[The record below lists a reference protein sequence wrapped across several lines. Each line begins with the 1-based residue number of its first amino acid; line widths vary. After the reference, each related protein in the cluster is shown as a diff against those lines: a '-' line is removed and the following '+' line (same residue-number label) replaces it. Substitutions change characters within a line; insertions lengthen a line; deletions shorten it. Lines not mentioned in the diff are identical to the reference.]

1 MTSIKIGSVDVKF
14 LDAVKQNIPPLNQ
27 RTTELP
33 PGHRKQ
39 PTFRPFATTT
49 IFDQD
54 QAVTLRDGTVI
65 YADVFR
71 PKTDEKVPA
80 IVMWG
85 PYGKTGTGMLNI
97 HGMPLR
103 AGIPETQLSGYEGFE
118 GLDPAEWV
126 PRGYAIVMV
135 DPRGV
140 NNSSGNIHFWGSTE
154 GRDGHD
160 AIEELAKLPW
170 CSGKLALSGNSW
182 LAISQW
188 FIAAEQPPH
197 LVCIAPLEG
206 LSDPLREQSL
216 RGGIPNTGFNEWV
229 ATMLAG
235 KNMVEDYA
243 AMAHMNPVPKGYLDD
258 KRVDMARI
266 KVPAYIGASYSST
279 LHTIGALR
287 AFEEMQHPDKWLV
300 LHATQEWYD
309 LYSPSRTADLAR
321 FFDFHLKD
329 LRNDWPQTA
338 PVRMAFLNFTK
349 PALLDQEYP
358 DLPWHLPTATVQKL
372 HLHPTGTLTPT
383 APLST
388 TTIEYQA
395 DSPSE
400 LTFTYTFPSKTILTG
415 PSTVVLSIAAQ
426 DHNDLDIRAHIF
438 KASASGTMLS
448 HLNIPIPA
456 NTPSE
461 VAEKMTQNRVWR
473 YLGPSGMLRAS
484 KRHVADALRSKTWE
498 TLSMERK
505 DKVAPGEVV
514 RLRVQ
519 LWPTGM
525 VFEAGEMMVLKISG
539 REMGLRDLPGAAE
552 MANENVGKHVIHI
565 GGEMEGYLEFF
576 TL

>member
-1 MTSIKIGSVDVKF
+1 
-14 LDAVKQNIPPLNQ
+14 
-27 RTTELP
+27 
-33 PGHRKQ
+33 
-39 PTFRPFATTT
+39 
-49 IFDQD
+49 
-54 QAVTLRDGTVI
+54 
-65 YADVFR
+65 
-71 PKTDEKVPA
+71 
-80 IVMWG
+80 
-85 PYGKTGTGMLNI
+85 
-97 HGMPLR
+97 
-103 AGIPETQLSGYEGFE
+103 
-118 GLDPAEWV
+118 
-126 PRGYAIVMV
+126 
-135 DPRGV
+135 
-140 NNSSGNIHFWGSTE
+140 
-154 GRDGHD
+154 
-160 AIEELAKLPW
+160 
-170 CSGKLALSGNSW
+170 
-182 LAISQW
+182 
-188 FIAAEQPPH
+188 
-197 LVCIAPLEG
+197 
-206 LSDPLREQSL
+206 
-216 RGGIPNTGFNEWV
+216 
-229 ATMLAG
+229 
-235 KNMVEDYA
+235 
-243 AMAHMNPVPKGYLDD
+243 
-258 KRVDMARI
+258 
-266 KVPAYIGASYSST
+266 
-279 LHTIGALR
+279 
-287 AFEEMQHPDKWLV
+287 
-300 LHATQEWYD
+300 
-309 LYSPSRTADLAR
+309 
-321 FFDFHLKD
+321 
-329 LRNDWPQTA
+329 
-338 PVRMAFLNFTK
+338 MAFLNFTK

-426 DHNDLDIRAHIF
+426 DHNDLDIHAHIF

-484 KRHVADALRSKTWE
+484 KRHVADALRGKTWE
-498 TLSMERK
+498 TLSMERE